1 MTKRW
6 AGSRMLS
13 MVVLSTASP
22 GAFRTVDRDRRC
34 CAFEPVGRIL
44 FFLVR

>member
-1 MTKRW
+1 MTKRR

-13 MVVLSTASP
+13 MVVLSAASP

-44 FFLVR
+44 SSPVR